1 MAVDN
6 ADLLKYDF
14 SDGDIIYIASTMFS
28 MCTMKQIARQCSKLK
43 DGANIITLG
52 KPLPCISE
60 DEYTGI
66 YNIYHK
72 EAFLMTWGIETVYFH
87 EKL

>member
-1 MAVDN
+1 
-6 ADLLKYDF
+6 
-14 SDGDIIYIASTMFS
+14 
-28 MCTMKQIARQCSKLK
+28 LK

-72 EAFLMTWGIETVYFH
+72 EAFLMTWGTETAYFH